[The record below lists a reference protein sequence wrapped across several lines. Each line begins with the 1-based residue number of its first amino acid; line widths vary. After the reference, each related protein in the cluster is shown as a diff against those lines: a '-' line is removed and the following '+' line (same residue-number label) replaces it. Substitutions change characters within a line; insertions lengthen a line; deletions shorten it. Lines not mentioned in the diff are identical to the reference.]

1 LICHGYRPLDDG
13 GQRLLGH
20 PARFQ
25 KTGKVAALA
34 QFRDPQLDSPRP
46 GLPVTL
52 AIAIALDE
60 ARGGLLHQPLGGKG
74 DHVAQ
79 NIRVGA
85 FSTSARR
92 CIMGSVIVV
101 LPNGLSFATQAYPK
115 FTVTTSAPSYT
126 TLGDTILHASIP
138 RLRIKSGS
146 YSKACAARD
155 MLNLYD

>member
-1 LICHGYRPLDDG
+1 MADFSINRS
-13 GQRLLGH
+13 
-20 PARFQ
+20 
-25 KTGKVAALA
+25 AAKEIMSRKISA
-34 QFRDPQLDSPRP
+34 S
-46 GLPVTL
+46 
-52 AIAIALDE
+52 
-60 ARGGLLHQPLGGKG
+60 
-74 DHVAQ
+74 
-79 NIRVGA
+79 GA

>member
-1 LICHGYRPLDDG
+1 
-13 GQRLLGH
+13 
-20 PARFQ
+20 
-25 KTGKVAALA
+25 V
-34 QFRDPQLDSPRP
+34 
-46 GLPVTL
+46 

-60 ARGGLLHQPLGGKG
+60 ARADCSINRSAAKSCRAKYRRLLHQR
-74 DHVAQ
+74 AQ
-79 NIRVGA
+79 VHHGVRP
-85 FSTSARR
+85 S
-92 CIMGSVIVV
+92 
-101 LPNGLSFATQAYPK
+101 NGLSFATQAYPK